1 MAQPKVDPLLDA
13 MVGNYRITRKL
24 GSGSMGSVYLAE
36 HREVGKRIAVKVL
49 AGHLTEDSSMVG
61 RFMLEAKAIGRLQ
74 HPGIIEMYDFGEL
87 SDGRSYYT
95 MEYLEG
101 ETLSRRMHRGHIS
114 IAEIQS
120 ILDQV
125 CDALT
130 IVHAKGIIHRDLK
143 PGNIFLALKGNRRVV
158 KILDFGIAK
167 MQSTSRL
174 GNDPL
179 TSTGSVLGTPVYM
192 SPEQAMGE
200 NATLSGLSDIY
211 SLGVIL
217 YKILTGQYPIY
228 GTAIHEVVA
237 YHFMHEAIPLRDFNP
252 GVPDALANV
261 VMKSLSK
268 DPKKR
273 QASPMELYFEFQGAC
288 VGLPSDLSFEGT
300 AIGTPVN
307 SPSFVGHQEPRPD
320 SDQWNVEISQEG
332 DLPPPPPPPPP
343 PEGTAGSGNGE
354 LSGAPFS
361 WLSVHSITGWKR
373 KFHDHPRWAYGSV
386 AFLVAMIGL
395 AVMLIAGQG
404 PEKKASAMTAET
416 ILPRGLMLP
425 AEVGPKDEP
434 LQNKFIIR
442 SSPAGARVRVRMSS
456 GGEKTHSTP
465 LELTLS
471 AGESCE
477 LSFSHEGYRD
487 GKISLRFDAGIVE
500 REIFQE
506 LAPLAPVLPP
516 APVVP
521 PVAPSG
527 MTPSKPSTSKGMRHE
542 RKTLGDDVL

>member
-1 MAQPKVDPLLDA
+1 MAQPKVDPLLDTY
-13 MVGNYRITRKL
+13 VGNFRITRKL
-24 GSGSMGSVYLAE
+24 GSGSMGTVYLAE

-74 HPGIIEMYDFGEL
+74 HQGIIEMFDFGEL
-87 SDGRSYYT
+87 EDGRSYYT

-101 ETLSRRMHRGHIS
+101 ETLSMRMYRGRIS
-114 IAEIQS
+114 IAEIQT

-143 PGNIFLALKGNRRVV
+143 PGNIFLALKGNRRIV

-167 MQSTSRL
+167 MQSSSRL

-252 GVPDALANV
+252 GVPEPLAQV
-261 VMKSLSK
+261 VMRSLSK
-268 DPKKR
+268 DPSKR
-273 QASPMELYFEFQGAC
+273 QKSPMELYFEFQGAC
-288 VGLPSDLSFEGT
+288 AGLPSDLSFDGT

-307 SPSFVGHQEPRPD
+307 SASFVGKQEQRPD
-320 SDQWNVEISQEG
+320 SDLWNVEISEEG
-332 DLPPPPPPPPP
+332 ALPQPSPP
-343 PEGTAGSGNGE
+343 PEITDRGGDDRSLRPAR
-354 LSGAPFS
+354 FS
-361 WLSVHSITGWKR
+361 PAAVVREWKR
-373 KFHDHPRWAYGSV
+373 RVHNHPKWAMGIA
-386 AFLVAMIGL
+386 AFLIVLIGMTG
-395 AVMLIAGQG
+395 VLILQQKQDAADR
-404 PEKKASAMTAET
+404 ASSGMEA
-416 ILPRGLMLP
+416 ILPRNYLVLTPVQKKGESLKNRYIIKTTP
-425 AEVGPKDEP
+425 AEVQVK
-434 LQNKFIIR
+434 
-442 SSPAGARVRVRMSS
+442 VRLSS
-456 GGEKTHSTP
+456 GSESTQRTP

-471 AGESCE
+471 EGESCE
-477 LSFSHEGYRD
+477 LNFSREGYRD
-487 GKISLRFDAGIVE
+487 STVSLRFDPSIVV
-500 REIFQE
+500 RDIHQE
-506 LAPLAPVLPP
+506 LVPV
-516 APVVP
+516 AAVAP
-521 PVAPSG
+521 PVIAP
-527 MTPSKPSTSKGMRHE
+527 PSRPPVKPPSSKGMKHE
-542 RKTLGDDVL
+542 RRTLGDDVL

>member
-1 MAQPKVDPLLDA
+1 MAQPKIDPLLDTY
-13 MVGNYRITRKL
+13 VGNFRITRKL
-24 GSGSMGSVYLAE
+24 GSGSMGTVYLAE

-74 HPGIIEMYDFGEL
+74 HQGIIEMFDFGEL
-87 SDGRSYYT
+87 EDGRSYYT

-101 ETLSRRMHRGHIS
+101 ETLSMRMYRGRLS

-143 PGNIFLALKGNRRVV
+143 PGNIFLALKGNRRIV

-167 MQSTSRL
+167 MQSSSRL

-252 GVPDALANV
+252 GVPEPLAQV
-261 VMKSLSK
+261 VMRSLSK
-268 DPKKR
+268 DPSKR
-273 QASPMELYFEFQGAC
+273 QKSPMELYFEFQGAC
-288 VGLPSDLSFEGT
+288 TGLPSDLSFDGT

-307 SPSFVGHQEPRPD
+307 SASFVGKQEQRPD
-320 SDQWNVEISQEG
+320 SDLWNVEISEEG
-332 DLPPPPPPPPP
+332 ELPPPPPPPEITDRGGDVRPWVP
-343 PEGTAGSGNGE
+343 AR
-354 LSGAPFS
+354 FS
-361 WLSVHSITGWKR
+361 PAAVVREWKR
-373 KFHDHPRWAYGSV
+373 RVHNHPKWAMGIA
-386 AFLVAMIGL
+386 AFLIVLIGMIG
-395 AVMLIAGQG
+395 VLIIQQKQDAADR
-404 PEKKASAMTAET
+404 ASSGLEA
-416 ILPRGLMLP
+416 ILPRNYLVLTPVQKKSESLKNKYIIKTTP
-425 AEVGPKDEP
+425 AEVQVKVH
-434 LQNKFIIR
+434 L
-442 SSPAGARVRVRMSS
+442 SS
-456 GGEKTHSTP
+456 GNESTRRTP
-465 LELTLS
+465 LELTL
-471 AGESCE
+471 AEGESCE
-477 LSFSHEGYRD
+477 LNFSQEGYRD
-487 GKISLRFDAGIVE
+487 STISLRFDPSIVV
-500 REIFQE
+500 RDIHQE
-506 LAPLAPVLPP
+506 LVPV
-516 APVVP
+516 AVVAP
-521 PVAPSG
+521 PVIVP
-527 MTPSKPSTSKGMRHE
+527 PSKPPVKPSSSKGMKHE
-542 RKTLGDDVL
+542 RRTLGDDVL